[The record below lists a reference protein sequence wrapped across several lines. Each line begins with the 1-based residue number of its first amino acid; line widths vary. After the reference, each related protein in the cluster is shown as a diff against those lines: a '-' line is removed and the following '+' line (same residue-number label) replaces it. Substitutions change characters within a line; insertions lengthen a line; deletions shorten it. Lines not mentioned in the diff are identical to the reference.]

1 MSAFEYVSG
10 LQGKKSMI
18 YQRIIKHERTM
29 VCGRTSTRLV
39 SLIYAQQGLSD
50 HPGVAKWTLDLC
62 LSQAGKVFR
71 SAGL

>member
-1 MSAFEYVSG
+1 MTS
-10 LQGKKSMI
+10 QG
-18 YQRIIKHERTM
+18 IIKHERTV
-29 VCGRTSTRLV
+29 VCGRTSTRLA
-39 SLIYAQQGLSD
+39 SLIYAQQELFD